1 MKIIIFA
8 AIVILSNCEVLE
20 PIWTDK
26 NQKKRDKDFGT
37 LIMWSSITGG
47 PQIREEA
54 QVTDNKDGTL
64 YYTYIKRQINWPG
77 NPILEQKTILV
88 QRCLIGQ
95 VYRPAEND
103 CRGTG
108 TKGTTWGA
116 LKFQWC
122 PTNDRSCEKD
132 GVADPALSP
141 AAKACAD
148 SNFLGKKWGLGSKT
162 DSLSLYLSNTQETL
176 KLDFSTINELRWITI
191 YFWIKESNSSDA
203 AFYSGTSENKT
214 VSKSTALNVLCKGII

>member
-1 MKIIIFA
+1 MKIIYIF
-8 AIVILSNCEVLE
+8 IILILSNCEVLE

-37 LIMWSSITGG
+37 LIMWASITGG

-88 QRCLIGQ
+88 QRCLFGQ

-108 TKGTTWGA
+108 TKATVWGA

-122 PTNDRSCEKD
+122 PTDDQSCEKD

-148 SNFLGKKWGLGSKT
+148 STLLGKKWELPRIQT
-162 DSLSLYLSNTQETL
+162 DQFKSYLYNLAS
-176 KLDFSTINELRWITI
+176 S
-191 YFWIKESNSSDA
+191 IKEEYSPNTKIVIVWSKNS
-203 AFYSGTSENKT
+203 YSESQAYYISSLGNEQNY
-214 VSKSTALNVLCKGII
+214 SKSILFEVVCKELQV